1 MLMTPEQNIKKH
13 INSPNLMIPNK
24 VSKPLSW
31 YNNAKEPGTLDFY
44 NGVTGDQYFEA
55 VGRLY
60 MGDSLS
66 PEKE

>member
-1 MLMTPEQNIKKH
+1 
-13 INSPNLMIPNK
+13 MIPNK